1 VPVVDGH
8 TAVVHIGFVEI
19 VPTIDE
25 FKSIMSSFT
34 AEPQSLHLPSA
45 PKIPIVVFNEI
56 DRPQPKLDRDLGNG
70 MTVTVGRIAE
80 DTFFNIRFIG
90 LSHNTVR
97 GAAGGAI
104 LMAELLVQKGFIH
117 VE

>member
-1 VPVVDGH
+1 
-8 TAVVHIGFVEI
+8 
-19 VPTIDE
+19 
-25 FKSIMSSFT
+25 
-34 AEPQSLHLPSA
+34 
-45 PKIPIVVFNEI
+45 
-56 DRPQPKLDRDLGNG
+56 
-70 MTVTVGRIAE
+70 MTVTVGRIKD

-104 LMAELLVQKGFIH
+104 LMAELLAQKGFIH